1 MTLPQVRP
9 IMPSP
14 FLTLSSL
21 LVVLLASQSSFAQ
34 SAPPDVEASLREKLS
49 TLNEQVATLKK
60 TVTDKRG
67 IADAEVVAKGVE
79 WCLRHGEFY
88 AGRNKKKSDA
98 PSAWIGYCE
107 KAIATGMQ
115 RADELKASQQPWS
128 KAAGSTI
135 RGYVSRVDGST
146 QPYALSLPDGMHEAA
161 RGYRFPL
168 HVKLHGRGGTRNEVR
183 FFNEHQN
190 KKPQDGQNW
199 IQLDV
204 FGRTDNAYRWSGET
218 DVFEAMADVSRRFRI
233 DNKRITL
240 WGFSMGGAGAWHLG
254 VHHPSKW
261 SSVGP
266 GAGFVDFYKY
276 QKQTEQ
282 RPSYQHRGLHIYDS
296 IDYALNMFNV
306 PFCTYGGELDA
317 QLVASTKMIERGKE
331 LGVDATL
338 LIGPGMGHKFHP
350 DSYKE
355 FMAFHTA
362 RSVEG
367 RPRYPGR
374 KRIRFVTW
382 TLKYN
387 RCEWLTIEEM
397 IKPYEETRAEGGL
410 DDDGVLRLTT
420 KNIAVL
426 KIARDIADRIELD
439 GTRLELRSAADGLLP
454 DVFFE
459 RSGEEWS
466 VLNYDDSVSFQRNP
480 GLHKRHDLQ
489 GPIDDAFMEPFV
501 CVRGTG
507 DPWSKETQARADATL
522 KLFELEFDKWL
533 RGRVPVINDADVT
546 EDRIASSNLILFGD
560 PGSNAVMAKVID
572 RLPVRWTKDGFEV
585 NGQSYDSKTHQLSMI
600 YPNPLNPR
608 RYVVINSGHTMHEK
622 DFRASNSW
630 LFPKLGDIA
639 VQKVDLKKD
648 GSFEAET
655 VWADMFDSNWKLPV
669 QK

>member
-1 MTLPQVRP
+1 MRNFILTVAVIATSFVSTDFVR
-9 IMPSP
+9 
-14 FLTLSSL
+14 
-21 LVVLLASQSSFAQ
+21 AQ
-34 SAPPDVEASLREKLS
+34 SAPAADATALQGGLARLNSEIDALKVSNTSSRDVADVE
-49 TLNEQVATLKK
+49 VF
-60 TVTDKRG
+60 
-67 IADAEVVAKGVE
+67 AKGVE

-88 AGRNKKKSDA
+88 ANSKKPDV
-98 PSAWIGYCE
+98 PSAWFKYSETAIEIGS
-107 KAIATGMQ
+107 Q
-115 RADELKASQQPWS
+115 RAADLKAGQRPW
-128 KAAGSTI
+128 AVEVGSTI

-146 QPYALSLPDGMHEAA
+146 QPYALSLPEGFNEAKS
-161 RGYRFPL
+161 GFRFPL

-183 FFNEHQN
+183 FSNEHQG

-218 DVFEAMADVSRRFRI
+218 DVFEAIADVSRRFRI

-276 QKQTEQ
+276 QKQIEIL
-282 RPSYQHRGLHIYDS
+282 PAHQHRGLHIYDS

-362 RSVEG
+362 RSKEG
-367 RPRYPGR
+367 RPRFPGR
-374 KRIRFVTW
+374 KQIRFVTW
-382 TLKYN
+382 TLKHN

-397 IKPYEETRAEGGL
+397 VEPYKETLAEGGL

-420 KNIAVL
+420 KNIAAL
-426 KIARDIADRIELD
+426 RIARDVADNVELD
-439 GTRLELRSAADGLLP
+439 GAELPLRSAADELLP
-454 DVFFE
+454 DVFYE
-459 RSGEEWS
+459 KSGNEWE
-466 VLNYDDSVSFQRNP
+466 VLSYEDSVSFADNP
-480 GLHKRHDLQ
+480 GVHKRHELQ
-489 GPIDDAFMEPFV
+489 GPIDDAFMESFV
-501 CVRGTG
+501 CVRGSG
-507 DPWSKETQARADATL
+507 DAWSNETQARADATL
-522 KLFELEFDKWL
+522 QLFGKEFDKWL
-533 RGRVPVINDADVT
+533 RGRVPIINDEQLSDAHVAD
-546 EDRIASSNLILFGD
+546 SNLILFGD
-560 PGSNAVMAKVID
+560 PGSNTVMARVID
-572 RLPVRWTKDGFEV
+572 KLPVRWTKDSFEV
-585 NGQSYDSKTHQLSMI
+585 NGKAYDSATHTLSLI

-639 VQKVDLKKD
+639 VQKFPD
-648 GSFEAET
+648 GVNDPTKATT
-655 VWADMFDSNWKLPV
+655 VWAEMFDSKWKLPAL
-669 QK
+669 K

>member
-1 MTLPQVRP
+1 MRNTHLVIMTLA
-9 IMPSP
+9 
-14 FLTLSSL
+14 T
-21 LVVLLASQSSFAQ
+21 LLAVPDFSIAQ
-34 SAPPDVEASLREKLS
+34 PAPPEAAKQLREGLNKLNARIADLKATKAEQRDIADVE
-49 TLNEQVATLKK
+49 VF
-60 TVTDKRG
+60 
-67 IADAEVVAKGVE
+67 AKGVE
-79 WCLRHGEFY
+79 WCLRHDEFY
-88 AGRNKKKSDA
+88 PNKRKPDA
-98 PSAWIGYCE
+98 SSGWVTYCE
-107 KAIATGMQ
+107 TAIATGMQ
-115 RADELKASQQPWS
+115 RAADLKAGRRPW
-128 KAAGSTI
+128 KRTVGSTI

-146 QPYALSLPDGMHEAA
+146 QPYALSLPADMDAA
-161 RGYRFPL
+161 ASGHRFPL

-183 FFNEHQN
+183 FFNEHQG

-218 DVFEAMADVSRRFRI
+218 DVFEAIADVSRRYRI

-266 GAGFVDFYKY
+266 GAGFVDFYDY

-282 RPSYQHRGLHIYDS
+282 LPRHQHRGLHIYDS

-317 QLVASTKMIERGKE
+317 QLVASTKMIERGEE
-331 LGVDATL
+331 LGVDAKL

-355 FMAFHTA
+355 FMAFHVAQST
-362 RSVEG
+362 EG
-367 RPRYPGR
+367 RPRFPGR
-374 KRIRFVTW
+374 KQIRFVTW

-387 RCEWLTIEEM
+387 KCEWLTIEEM
-397 IKPYEETRAEGGL
+397 VNPYEETVAEGGL

-420 KNIAVL
+420 KNIAAL
-426 KIARDIADRIELD
+426 RIARDLADNVELD
-439 GTRLELRSAADGLLP
+439 GVSLPLRSAAEGLLP
-454 DVFFE
+454 DVYFKKT
-459 RSGEEWS
+459 GNEWTLLS
-466 VLNYDDSVSFQRNP
+466 YEDSVSFADNP
-480 GLHKRHDLQ
+480 GVHKRQNLQ

-507 DPWSKETQARADATL
+507 DAWSDETQSRAEATMQ
-522 KLFELEFDKWL
+522 LFEKEFDKWL
-533 RGRVPVINDADVT
+533 RGRVPVINDDQVT
-546 EDRIASSNLILFGD
+546 EDHIANSNLILFGD
-560 PGSNAVMAKVID
+560 PGSNAVMAKLID
-572 RLPVRWTKDGFEV
+572 KLPVRWTKDGFEV

-639 VQKVDLKKD
+639 VQKFPEGITDPTK
-648 GSFEAET
+648 ATT
-655 VWADMFDSNWKLPV
+655 VWADMFDSGWQFSAK
-669 QK
+669 K

>member
-1 MTLPQVRP
+1 MRNLILTIAILTA
-9 IMPSP
+9 
-14 FLTLSSL
+14 FLGTADFVHAQPAPADAASALQEGLNKLKIEIIGL
-21 LVVLLASQSSFAQ
+21 LIGSFNQRDVA
-34 SAPPDVEASLREKLS
+34 DVE
-49 TLNEQVATLKK
+49 VF
-60 TVTDKRG
+60 
-67 IADAEVVAKGVE
+67 AKGVE
-79 WCLRHGEFY
+79 WCLRHDEFY
-88 AGRNKKKSDA
+88 ASRNKKKPDA

-115 RADELKASQQPWS
+115 RATDLKSRRRPWS
-128 KAAGSTI
+128 SAAGSTI

-146 QPYALSLPDGMHEAA
+146 QPYALSLPAGMSDAGP
-161 RGYRFPL
+161 GYRFPL

-183 FFNEHQN
+183 FFNEHLN

-218 DVFEAMADVSRRFRI
+218 DVFEAVADVSRRFRI
-233 DNKRITL
+233 DDKRITL

-276 QKQTEQ
+276 QKQTEL
-282 RPSYQHRGLHIYDS
+282 RPSHQHRGLHIYDS

-350 DSYKE
+350 DSFKE
-355 FMAFHTA
+355 FMNFHTA
-362 RSVEG
+362 YSFKG
-367 RPRYPGR
+367 RPRFPGR

-387 RCEWLTIEEM
+387 QCEWLTIEEM
-397 IKPYEETRAEGGL
+397 IKPYEETLAEGGL

-420 KNIAVL
+420 KNIAAL
-426 KIARDIADRIELD
+426 KIARDIADNVELD

-454 DVFFE
+454 DVYFE
-459 RSGEEWS
+459 RTGDSWRQLGC
-466 VLNYDDSVSFQRNP
+466 DDSVAFARNP
-480 GLHKRHDLQ
+480 GIHKRRDLQ
-489 GPIDDAFMEPFV
+489 GPIDDAFMKSFV
-501 CVRGTG
+501 CVRGSS
-507 DPWSKETQARADATL
+507 DAWSNGTQARADAAL
-522 KLFELEFDKWL
+522 NLFEKEFDKWL
-533 RGRVPVINDADVT
+533 RGQVPVITDNKLTD
-546 EDRIASSNLILFGD
+546 EHIANSNLILFGD
-560 PGSNAVMAKVID
+560 PGSNAVMARVIEK
-572 RLPVRWTKDGFEV
+572 LPVRWTKDGFEV
-585 NGQSYDSKTHQLSMI
+585 NGQSYDSRTHQLSMI

-639 VQKVDLKKD
+639 VQKFED
-648 GSFEAET
+648 GVNDPTSGET
-655 VWADMFDSNWKLPV
+655 VWAEMFDSNWKLPV
-669 QK
+669 RE